1 VKRAKRGRRPGASD
15 ARTRILEAARTLFA
29 ERGFRGTTTRAIA
42 RRAKCDVALVQY
54 FFAGKERLFAAAI
67 ELPVEPDEVASVAAG
82 RRAGER
88 LARLHLDHVFVERR
102 EAVAA
107 MLRAAIGDPESVPAL
122 RALVEAQLVAPP
134 ARALRGK
141 DAKLRA
147 ELAGALIVGTFV
159 LRHLVA
165 IEPLA
170 SASTAKLV
178 PPLARA
184 LDALLQARRR

>member
-1 VKRAKRGRRPGASD
+1 MKRAKRGRRPGASD

-122 RALVEAQLVAPP
+122 R
-134 ARALRGK
+134 
-141 DAKLRA
+141 
-147 ELAGALIVGTFV
+147 
-159 LRHLVA
+159 
-165 IEPLA
+165 
-170 SASTAKLV
+170 
-178 PPLARA
+178 
-184 LDALLQARRR
+184 

>member
-1 VKRAKRGRRPGASD
+1 VTRPKRGRRPGKSD
-15 ARTRILEAARTLFA
+15 ARARILRSARVLFA

-67 ELPVEPDEVASVAAG
+67 ELPVEPGEVASLVASSK
-82 RRAGER
+82 AGER

-107 MLRAAIGDPESVPAL
+107 LLRAVIGDPSSVPAL
-122 RALVEAQLVAPP
+122 RGLIEAQLVLPP

-147 ELAGALIVGTFV
+147 ELAGALVVGTFV

-165 IEPLA
+165 LEPLA
-170 SASTAKLV
+170 SAPSAKLV

-184 LDALLQARRR
+184 LDALLQGRRR